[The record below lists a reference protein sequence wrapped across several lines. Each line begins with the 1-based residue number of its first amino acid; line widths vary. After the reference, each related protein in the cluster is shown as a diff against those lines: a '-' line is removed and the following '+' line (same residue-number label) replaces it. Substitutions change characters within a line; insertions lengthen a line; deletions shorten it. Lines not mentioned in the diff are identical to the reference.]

1 MPQAHRSIARRAK
14 WPGGCT
20 ALALLSPALPSLA
33 APAPDIVDLPALFVT
48 ATRQPEP
55 ALRLPFATDTVMR
68 VPLRNEQMTASVPE
82 ALLRTPGVMVQQT
95 SRGQGSPYLRGFTG
109 FRTLL
114 LVDGIRL
121 NNSTFREGPNQ
132 YSATID
138 ALALERI
145 EVVKGPGSVMYGS
158 DAVGGTINSIFRGP
172 QYGSGPGTFWSGAA
186 YYRHG
191 SAEDAHLGRGEAGVS
206 GADRW
211 GLTFGYSGKDFGD
224 VRGGDEVGTQPYTGY
239 DQWDVNG
246 SAESKLGRATRFKV
260 AYQRTEQN
268 DVKRTHRTI
277 YGIDWEGLT
286 RGTDLQHTFDQE
298 RQLIYGRLTSESPR
312 GDLLTAT
319 VSWQDQNEYQLVE
332 RANRTRQEND
342 TEVGTLGISLNG
354 VSPSEWGTWTYGAEY
369 YRDFVDSAMR
379 NYSAAGQLTSTAI
392 QGPVAD
398 DSEYDLLG
406 LYAQN
411 EIPLPERFRFIL
423 GGRFNY
429 AHADAGRYR
438 DPLTGGPASY
448 SADWTHLVGS
458 GRLLWS
464 PDEAERWA
472 LFAGASQAFR
482 APNLSDLTRLDVARS
497 GELEVAATDLDPE
510 KFLSLEAGMKHAG
523 ERWAGSVSYFYTFI
537 EDLIV
542 RTPTGRTIGGLVE
555 VTKRNASSGYVQG
568 LEAEGSVKLIEGFSL
583 FGALTWQYG
592 DADAYP
598 TSAPVEVRGPLSR
611 VAPLDG
617 LAGLRWDSPS
627 ASLPFFAE
635 VFGQMADA
643 QDRLSVDDRRDTQRI
658 PPGGTPGWAT
668 LNFRAGCDWR
678 ERVRLHAALENALD
692 EDYRIHGSGYNQ
704 PGRNF
709 KLSLEYRF

>member
-1 MPQAHRSIARRAK
+1 MVD
-14 WPGGCT
+14 
-20 ALALLSPALPSLA
+20 LPSLF
-33 APAPDIVDLPALFVT
+33 IT
-48 ATRQPEP
+48 ATRQAEP
-55 ALRLPFATDTVMR
+55 ALRLPFATDAVMR
-68 VPLRNEQMTASVPE
+68 VPLRNELMAPSVPE
-82 ALLRTPGVMVQQT
+82 ALLETPGVMVQQT
-95 SRGQGSPYLRGFTG
+95 GRGQGSPFIRGFTG

-121 NNSTFREGPNQ
+121 NNSTFRDGPNQ
-132 YSATID
+132 YASTID
-138 ALALERI
+138 ALALDRV

-158 DAVGGTINSIFRGP
+158 DAVGGTINAIFRGP
-172 QYGSGPGTFWSGAA
+172 QYGPGTGVFWSGAT
-186 YYRHG
+186 YYRYG

-206 GADRW
+206 EADRW
-211 GLTFGYSGKDFGD
+211 GMTFGYSGKDFGD
-224 VRGGDEVGTQPYTGY
+224 VRGGDEVGTQRYTGY

-246 SAESKLGRATRFKV
+246 SAEYKLGASTRFKV
-260 AYQRTEQN
+260 AWQRTEQN

-286 RGTDLQHTFDQE
+286 RGTDRQHTFDQE
-298 RQLIYGRLTSESPR
+298 RQLIYGRLTSESPS
-312 GDLLTAT
+312 GDRLSAT
-319 VSWQDQNEYQLVE
+319 VSWQDQNEYQFVE
-332 RANRTRQEND
+332 RSNRTRQAND
-342 TEVGTLGISLNG
+342 TEVGTLGVLLNG

-369 YRDFVDSAMR
+369 YRDFVDSATR
-379 NYSAAGQLTSTAI
+379 NYNAAGQLTSTGI

-411 EIPLPERFRFIL
+411 EIPLPERFRFIV

-438 DPLTGGPASY
+438 DPLTGGPAAY

-464 PDEAERWA
+464 LDEAEHWA

-497 GELEVAATDLDPE
+497 GELEVASTDLDPE
-510 KFLSLEAGMKHAG
+510 KFLSLEAGVKHAG
-523 ERWAGSVSYFYTFI
+523 ERWAGSVSCFYTFI

-542 RTPTGRTIGGLVE
+542 RTPTGQMVGSLTE
-555 VTKRNASSGYVQG
+555 VTKRNASEGYVQG
-568 LEAEGSVKLIEGFSL
+568 LEAEGSMQLIEGFSL
-583 FGALTWQYG
+583 FGMITWQYG
-592 DADAYP
+592 DADSFP
-598 TSAPVEVRGPLSR
+598 TSAAVEVRGPLSR
-611 VAPLDG
+611 VAPLNG
-617 LAGLRWDSPS
+617 LAGLRWDSPT

-635 VFGQMADA
+635 IFGQMAA
-643 QDRLSVDDRRDTQRI
+643 RQDRLSADDRRDTQRI

-668 LNFRAGCDWR
+668 LNFRAGYDWR
-678 ERVRLHAALENALD
+678 ERVRLHAALENVLD